1 MSDAKIIEVMMYDDF
16 IKSKIIKHNDLVDN
30 LKDGIKYLT
39 DSNAES
45 ISFNIQK
52 KIKFTDIDV
61 LEVDKN
67 DNYIYTYDIY
77 TYNYKKQAD
86 IIDNIHFVASNKNIK
101 MIFIIG
107 GYEYDNINTFI
118 SILSQYNEFKLKF
131 IFTEKPNI
139 NDEICLYYRNYLLN
153 DVDINQ
159 LINTKLVETDTNK
172 YFRGFCLRISEY
184 INQDVSYNNSEKQR
198 ELMYDDFI
206 KSKMIKHNDLIDN
219 YQDGMKYLN
228 ETDNEIISY
237 NTHKKIKFF
246 NVNALTVDKNNNYI
260 YIYNF
265 ERRSGDVV
273 NNIKF
278 VSSSNK
284 NIKMI
289 FILGGVEYDN
299 INTYIHA
306 LSSYH
311 NLQLKFI
318 FTEKPNIDDEIC
330 LYYENYLLNYFNLH
344 KLRNCQIVQTNTN
357 VYLHGLTGRIEECN
371 DIRIKHNYENLTSRV
386 Y

>member
-1 MSDAKIIEVMMYDDF
+1 MLKIIEVMMYDDF

-30 LKDGIKYLT
+30 LKDCIKYLT

-86 IIDNIHFVASNKNIK
+86 IIDNIHFVA
-101 MIFIIG
+101 
-107 GYEYDNINTFI
+107 
-118 SILSQYNEFKLKF
+118 
-131 IFTEKPNI
+131 
-139 NDEICLYYRNYLLN
+139 
-153 DVDINQ
+153 
-159 LINTKLVETDTNK
+159 
-172 YFRGFCLRISEY
+172 
-184 INQDVSYNNSEKQR
+184 
-198 ELMYDDFI
+198 
-206 KSKMIKHNDLIDN
+206 
-219 YQDGMKYLN
+219 
-228 ETDNEIISY
+228 
-237 NTHKKIKFF
+237 
-246 NVNALTVDKNNNYI
+246 
-260 YIYNF
+260 
-265 ERRSGDVV
+265 
-273 NNIKF
+273 
-278 VSSSNK
+278 SNK

-357 VYLHGLTGRIEECN
+357 VYLYGLTGRIEECN